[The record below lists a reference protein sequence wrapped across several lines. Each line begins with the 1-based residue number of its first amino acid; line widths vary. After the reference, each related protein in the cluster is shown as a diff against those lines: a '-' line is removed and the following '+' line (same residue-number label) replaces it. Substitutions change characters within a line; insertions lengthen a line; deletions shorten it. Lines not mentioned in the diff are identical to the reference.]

1 MNGNSRLIVV
11 QKIYEKISDSSHEI
25 TFPKSSYIRIVK
37 KVFHGFFEKEKDLDE
52 ILLNNLSKNISFK
65 NLDMILKIIFK
76 AAIYELYYMPK
87 IPFKV
92 VIGEYMAVTEMYYE
106 TKQKAL
112 VNAVLDSVLKSK
124 KT

>member
-11 QKIYEKISDSSHEI
+11 QKIYEKISDSSHEVV
-25 TFPKSSYIRIVK
+25 FPKSSYIRIVK
-37 KVFHGFFEKEKDLDE
+37 KVFHGFFEKDKDLDK
-52 ILLNNLSKNISFK
+52 ILLNNLSENISFQ
-65 NLDMILKIIFK
+65 NLDMILKIILK
-76 AAIYELYYMPK
+76 AAIYELSYMPK

-112 VNAVLDSVLKSK
+112 VNAVLDSVLKRK